1 MDPGALAKEVFT
13 ISKSLLRI
21 KCLVSFKVKKKKKIS
36 SQSAFLGFTKLNTIL
51 FLKIHPTSYFMN
63 Y

>member
-21 KCLVSFKVKKKKKIS
+21 KCLVNFKAKKKI

-51 FLKIHPTSYFMN
+51 FLKIHPTFYFMN